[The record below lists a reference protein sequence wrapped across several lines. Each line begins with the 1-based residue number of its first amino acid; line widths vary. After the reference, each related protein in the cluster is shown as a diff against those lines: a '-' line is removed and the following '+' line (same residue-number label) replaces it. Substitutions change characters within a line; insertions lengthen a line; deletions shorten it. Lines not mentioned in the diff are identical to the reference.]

1 MLKNKPSNRLSQK
14 RTLFAI
20 GGVIGLLAM
29 FGVLY
34 TVQLQS
40 LEDLHGEPVCV
51 GCSGDFGKYTLDW
64 DNPSYWTEGATSKTI
79 GDIDGSGTEFKFNY
93 SGSYDKLAHIGTGNT
108 PNIQT
113 FFSGG
118 DHNALSHYVNP
129 GLESNET
136 IKIIIE
142 INPAIPAHLG
152 FELYH
157 VNGSWYS
164 GDKVKIYAQSV
175 LEGTNIYPSFSATND
190 PSWEEDGPGTI
201 DATMPGETY
210 ANVAAGVNFDSPDL
224 INKLIIEWSN
234 CDICGTG
241 VHGIGIGDITFYS
254 NANSL
259 PVEWADFQAN
269 WQETNAQISW
279 HTAQELNNDYFSVE
293 RSVDGSLYEKIGEV
307 AAVGNSSELSGY
319 DYTDQTAKFAGLNA
333 LYYRIKQTDMD
344 GAFSYSSVLE
354 LAPNINIPLEL
365 VVFPNPATDQVSF
378 KLAGA
383 TENDF
388 DYQILNTAGQL
399 MESGRLQDLAEI
411 GFEVSSWP
419 SGNYHVRFANNTQQV
434 SKTFLVRH

>member
-1 MLKNKPSNRLSQK
+1 MLKNKPSNRLSLK
-14 RTLFAI
+14 RTLLAI

-34 TVQLQS
+34 TVQLQG
-40 LEDLHGEPVCV
+40 LEDLHTEPVCV
-51 GCSGDFGKYTLDW
+51 GCSGDFVKYTLDW
-64 DNPSYWTEGATSKTI
+64 DNPDYWTEGTI
-79 GDIDGSGTEFKFNY
+79 SNKIADVDGSGTEFDIKY
-93 SGSYDKLAHIGTGNT
+93 SGKYNKLAHMGTGNT

-129 GLESNET
+129 GLAENET
-136 IKIIIE
+136 IKITIQIK
-142 INPAIPAHLG
+142 PAIPAHLG

-157 VNGSWYS
+157 INGSWYS
-164 GDKVKIYAQSV
+164 GDKVKVFAQTV
-175 LEGTNIYPSFSATND
+175 LEGTKVYPSFTGTND

-201 DATMPGETY
+201 DAIMPGETY
-210 ANVAAGVNFDSPDL
+210 ANVAAGVNFNSSDL
-224 INKLIIEWSN
+224 INKIVIEWSN

-241 VHGIGIGDITFYS
+241 VHGIGIGDMTFYS

-259 PVEWADFQAN
+259 PVEWADFQVN
-269 WQETNAQISW
+269 WEGVNAQVSW
-279 HTAQELNNDYFSVE
+279 QTAQELNNDYFTVE
-293 RSVDGSLYEKIGEV
+293 RSVDGNLFEQIEKIG
-307 AAVGNSSELSGY
+307 AIGNSSELSSY
-319 DYTDQTAKFAGLNA
+319 DYTDQSAKFAGFSS
-333 LYYRIKQTDMD
+333 LYYRIKQTDID
-344 GAFSYSSVLE
+344 GAFSYSSMLE
-354 LAPNINIPLEL
+354 LAPNTRIPLEL
-365 VVFPNPATDQVSF
+365 VVFPNPANDQVAF

-399 MESGRLQDLAEI
+399 MESGQLQDLAEI
-411 GFEVSSWP
+411 SFEVSNWP